1 MAMSERPLR
10 VPQVARTLGVE
21 GTDVYRLIERGELQA
36 GKGPDGLVYVTE
48 KALQAYRDEQ
58 AQTSR

>member
-1 MAMSERPLR
+1 MRERPLR

-36 GKGPDGLVYVTE
+36 GKGSDGLVYVTQE
-48 KALQAYRDEQ
+48 ALRAYRDQQ
-58 AQTSR
+58 AQASR